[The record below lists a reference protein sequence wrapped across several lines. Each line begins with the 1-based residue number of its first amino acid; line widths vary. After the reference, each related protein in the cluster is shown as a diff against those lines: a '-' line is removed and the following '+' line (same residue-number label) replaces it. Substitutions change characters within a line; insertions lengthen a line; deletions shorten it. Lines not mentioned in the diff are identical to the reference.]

1 MTPHD
6 YCKSMLPKVSRT
18 FALNIAILKGDLYK
32 ATLCSYLLCR
42 ILDTVEDTA
51 FKNFEAQSRLLDSFK
66 EMFSEKDFSENTIQ
80 NWVDAFFATAICR
93 DEENE
98 YYQLIKNSKLVIEN
112 FLSLSSSSRD
122 SITKCI
128 IEMASGMHEMLVR
141 KELEKDNVCF
151 LKTIDDLN
159 KYCYY
164 VAGTVGI
171 LSTRFFLEYSN
182 YFNRFTLDHM
192 NKPAVSLA
200 LGLQMT
206 NIIKDYQKDYKRGVC
221 YIPEEMLLNY
231 GLNSKTFFEF
241 GNREQIQNIVN
252 ALALRA
258 AEHLSKAMD
267 SLLSFPKR
275 AFRIRLSCLWPLI
288 FAINTLIEVKDNPNL
303 LSGKKV
309 KISRSKLGKLIRH
322 TTILCWS
329 NRALRN
335 YFDGFKRHLLQDS
348 TQTVK

>member
-1 MTPHD
+1 MSPHN
-6 YCKSMLPKVSRT
+6 YCKSILPKVSRT

-42 ILDTVEDTA
+42 ILDTVEDTT
-51 FKNFEAQSRLLDSFK
+51 FKNFAAQGKLLGTFK
-66 EMFSEKDFSENTIQ
+66 AMFSKEDFSEKTIQ
-80 NWVDAFFATAICR
+80 DWVEAFFSTAICR

-98 YYQLIKNSKLVIEN
+98 YYQLIRNTKLVIEN
-112 FLSLSSSSRD
+112 FLTLSSASQD
-122 SITKCI
+122 AITKCI
-128 IEMASGMHEMLVR
+128 TEMASGMHAMLAR
-141 KELEKDNVCF
+141 KELEKGNLCF

-159 KYCYY
+159 EYCYY

-182 YFNRFTLDHM
+182 YFNRFTLERM

-206 NIIKDYQKDYKRGVC
+206 NIIKDYRKDYKRGVC
-221 YIPEEMLLNY
+221 YIPEEMLLNH

-241 GNREQIQNIVN
+241 RNREQVQNIVN
-252 ALALRA
+252 ALVLRA
-258 AEHLSKAMD
+258 ANHLSKAMD

-288 FAINTLIEVKDNPNL
+288 LAINTLIEVKDNPNL
-303 LSGKKV
+303 LSGEKV
-309 KISRSKLGKLIRH
+309 KISRAKVGKLIRR

-329 NRALRN
+329 NRALKN
-335 YFDGFKRHLLQDS
+335 YFDGFRRHLLEDS
-348 TQTVK
+348 AQNC